1 MSLRKPI
8 RKPVPT
14 KQQLARRR
22 NADDH
27 RRAIIASGGQ
37 QINVL
42 LDRAAAQHLAALMSH
57 TGETKRALIARL
69 LAEEVERRL

>member
-1 MSLRKPI
+1 MTPRKPI
-8 RKPVPT
+8 PT

-22 NADDH
+22 NAGEH
-27 RRAIIASGGQ
+27 RRAIIDSGGQ

-42 LDRAAAQHLAALMSH
+42 LDRAAAQHLDALMAH

-69 LAEEVERRL
+69 LAEDVERQL